1 MYFNFSGYKRLLYRF
16 RDILLILLLIPV
28 LILPGACKNLSSSTE
43 TEMSE
48 TATRNDTTTMSS
60 TTAVPTFPSA
70 VTEAVTTSIAT
81 DAPSPTLT
89 AVPTPTIAP
98 TVKPTPTRSP
108 TVKPTP
114 SRTPTA
120 KPTPTVAPTKALTPT
135 PAPASTEAPDPT
147 EPAIVNAVVGL
158 GFGKDYATTTAKAIA
173 NAGGLA
179 RVVKSGNTVLIKP
192 NLCWSNITSR
202 PVNTDYRVVAE
213 IVRQVRALGAGRII
227 IAEGPFGPECFTESM
242 LAYNHYDRIADV
254 ELVSLNTLTADD
266 CYERTGRNSV
276 TGKALFIP
284 KIYIDADVVITVAKM
299 KTHNAGMVTLG
310 LKNAFGVPPRSIYGT
325 SGSTSGSKL
334 LLHNDYDFNA
344 AIVEIN
350 LIRTPDF
357 VVIDGIVAGE
367 GSGPLKNTPVDAQII
382 IAGRDI
388 VAVDT
393 VAATFMGFNTDK
405 IPHLSLAHSAGL
417 GEGDLEKIK
426 VVGGNLADLVID
438 FDSIFPKD

>member
-1 MYFNFSGYKRLLYRF
+1 M
-16 RDILLILLLIPV
+16 
-28 LILPGACKNLSSSTE
+28 
-43 TEMSE
+43 
-48 TATRNDTTTMSS
+48 
-60 TTAVPTFPSA
+60 
-70 VTEAVTTSIAT
+70 
-81 DAPSPTLT
+81 
-89 AVPTPTIAP
+89 
-98 TVKPTPTRSP
+98 
-108 TVKPTP
+108 
-114 SRTPTA
+114 
-120 KPTPTVAPTKALTPT
+120 
-135 PAPASTEAPDPT
+135 PT
-147 EPAIVNAVVGL
+147 EPAVVNAVVGL
-158 GFGKDYATTTAKAIA
+158 GLGKDHAATTAQAIA

-179 RVVKSGNTVLIKP
+179 RVVKTGNTVLIKP

-227 IAEGPFGPECFTESM
+227 IAEGPFGPECFTEAM
-242 LAYNHYDRIADV
+242 LAYNHYDRIEDV
-254 ELVSLNTLTADD
+254 ELVSLNTLTKED

-284 KIYIDADVVITVAKM
+284 KIYVDADVVITVAKM

-367 GSGPLKNTPVDAQII
+367 GSGPLKNTPVDARII

-393 VAATFMGFNTDK
+393 VAATFMGFNPDK

-417 GEGDLEKIK
+417 GEGDLEEIK
-426 VVGGNLADLVID
+426 VVGGNLADLAID

>member
-1 MYFNFSGYKRLLYRF
+1 M
-16 RDILLILLLIPV
+16 
-28 LILPGACKNLSSSTE
+28 
-43 TEMSE
+43 
-48 TATRNDTTTMSS
+48 
-60 TTAVPTFPSA
+60 
-70 VTEAVTTSIAT
+70 
-81 DAPSPTLT
+81 
-89 AVPTPTIAP
+89 
-98 TVKPTPTRSP
+98 
-108 TVKPTP
+108 
-114 SRTPTA
+114 
-120 KPTPTVAPTKALTPT
+120 
-135 PAPASTEAPDPT
+135 
-147 EPAIVNAVVGL
+147 VGL
-158 GFGKDYATTTAKAIA
+158 GLGKDHAETTAQAIA
-173 NAGGLA
+173 NTGGLE
-179 RVVKSGNTVLIKP
+179 RVVKAGSTVLIKP

-213 IVRQVRALGAGRII
+213 IVRQVQALGAGRII

-242 LAYNHYDRIADV
+242 LANNHYDKIPDV
-254 ELVSLNTLTADD
+254 ELVSLNTLTEED

-284 KIYIDADVVITVAKM
+284 KIYVDADVVITVAKM

-334 LLHNDYDFNA
+334 LLHNNYDFNA

-367 GSGPLKNTPVDAQII
+367 GSGPLKNTPVDARII

-393 VAATFMGFNTDK
+393 VAATFMGFNPDK

-417 GEGDLEKIK
+417 GEGDLEQIK
-426 VVGGNLADLVID
+426 VVGGNLADLAID

>member
-1 MYFNFSGYKRLLYRF
+1 M
-16 RDILLILLLIPV
+16 PA
-28 LILPGACKNLSSSTE
+28 P
-43 TEMSE
+43 
-48 TATRNDTTTMSS
+48 TATKS
-60 TTAVPTFPSA
+60 
-70 VTEAVTTSIAT
+70 
-81 DAPSPTLT
+81 PSPTES
-89 AVPTPTIAP
+89 AVI
-98 TVKPTPTRSP
+98 
-108 TVKPTP
+108 
-114 SRTPTA
+114 
-120 KPTPTVAPTKALTPT
+120 
-135 PAPASTEAPDPT
+135 
-147 EPAIVNAVVGL
+147 NAVVGL
-158 GFGKDYATTTAKAIA
+158 GLGKDHAETTAQAIA

-179 RVVKSGNTVLIKP
+179 QVVKAGNTVLIKP

-213 IVRQVRALGAGRII
+213 IVRQVQALGAARII

-242 LAYNHYDRIADV
+242 LVYNHYDKIPDV
-254 ELVSLNTLTADD
+254 ELVSLNTLSEED

-284 KIYIDADVVITVAKM
+284 KIYVDADVVITVAKM

-367 GSGPLKNTPVDAQII
+367 GSGPLKNTPVDARII

-393 VAATFMGFNTDK
+393 VAATFMGFNPDA

-417 GEGDLEKIK
+417 GEGDLEQIK
-426 VVGGNLADLVID
+426 VVGGNLADLAID
-438 FDSIFPKD
+438 FDSVFPKD

>member
-1 MYFNFSGYKRLLYRF
+1 LTK
-16 RDILLILLLIPV
+16 
-28 LILPGACKNLSSSTE
+28 
-43 TEMSE
+43 
-48 TATRNDTTTMSS
+48 
-60 TTAVPTFPSA
+60 
-70 VTEAVTTSIAT
+70 
-81 DAPSPTLT
+81 APSPTDP
-89 AVPTPTIAP
+89 AVI
-98 TVKPTPTRSP
+98 
-108 TVKPTP
+108 
-114 SRTPTA
+114 
-120 KPTPTVAPTKALTPT
+120 
-135 PAPASTEAPDPT
+135 
-147 EPAIVNAVVGL
+147 NAVVGL
-158 GFGKDYATTTAKAIA
+158 GLGKDHAATTAKAIA

-179 RVVKSGNTVLIKP
+179 RIVKSGNTVLIKP

-227 IAEGPFGPECFTESM
+227 IAEGPFGPECFTEAM
-242 LAYNHYDRIADV
+242 LAYNHYDKIPDV
-254 ELVSLNTLTADD
+254 ELVSLNTLTKDD

-284 KIYIDADVVITVAKM
+284 KIYVDADVVITVAKM

-367 GSGPLKNTPVDAQII
+367 GSGPLKNTPVDARII

-393 VAATFMGFNTDK
+393 VAATFMGFNPAK
-405 IPHLSLAHSAGL
+405 IPHLALAHSAGL
-417 GEGDLEKIK
+417 GEGDLEEIK